1 MSRIAYIGS
10 TIFATDKKYLLPYI
24 GQNGDTAYIINPDRK
39 EVVAEYAK
47 YNKEWVPVNIGDG
60 SGSSIDISEIEEAI
74 SQLQSDVS
82 TISSNL
88 NIFRTTTNENIN
100 SLNDKVD
107 QLDIPE
113 LTNIPDKVDTL
124 TTKLNSNIQMSAKT
138 AEDLTELDEK
148 VNTLG
153 FIKGV
158 EIDPDTK
165 KLVFT
170 KQDNNTIELDV
181 ETGSSGVI
189 TPDDISSM
197 WDD

>member
-10 TIFATDKKYLLPYI
+10 TIFVTDKKYLLPYI
-24 GQNGDTAYIINPDRK
+24 GQNGDTAYIINPTRK
-39 EVVAEYAK
+39 EVVSEYTK
-47 YNKEWVPVNIGDG
+47 YNKEWVPVNIGNG

-88 NIFRTTTNENIN
+88 NTFRTTTNENIN

-124 TTKLNSNIQMSAKT
+124 TTKLNSNIQVSAKT

-148 VNTLG
+148 VNNLE

-158 EIDPDTK
+158 EIDPNTK
-165 KLVFT
+165 KLIFT
-170 KQDNNTIELDV
+170 KHDNNTIELDV